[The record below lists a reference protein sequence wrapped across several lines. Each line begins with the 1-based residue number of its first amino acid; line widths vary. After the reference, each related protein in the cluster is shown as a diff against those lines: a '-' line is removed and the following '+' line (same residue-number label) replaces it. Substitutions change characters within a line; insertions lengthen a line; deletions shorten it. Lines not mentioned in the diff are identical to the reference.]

1 MLQPL
6 QRAIADIG
14 AAFKLK
20 GVWMALASEDIAD
33 SHRATLL
40 GRLWP
45 LLNYLLFTGI
55 IIFIFDRTAPGVNF
69 MAYVAAGYLV
79 WQFISETLTQS
90 ASLFIRE
97 AGFIQGT
104 VLPMSIYVLRQTMRT
119 AIRSAYAL
127 IGAVPL
133 ILFSGVEIN
142 AAMLSIAPAIL
153 LLLVTAPAVAIL
165 FAFAGVFFRD
175 FQHIVSNSMRLLM
188 FITPIFWVRGDGSGL
203 RGLLYHWN
211 PLTHYIEILRQP
223 VVSGVIPLNSWA
235 IVLECTAG
243 MSVAAL
249 LLLGK
254 FNRRIVFWL

>member
-1 MLQPL
+1 MLQIL
-6 QRAIADIG
+6 QRAISDIG

-33 SHRATLL
+33 SHRRTLI
-40 GRLWP
+40 GPIWP
-45 LLNYLLFTGI
+45 LLNYLLFAGTVI
-55 IIFIFDRTAPGVNF
+55 LVFARIMPGVNYTAF
-69 MAYVAAGYLV
+69 VASGIVIWL
-79 WQFISETLTQS
+79 FISDTLTQS
-90 ASLFIRE
+90 ATLFIRE
-97 AGFIQGT
+97 ASFIQGT
-104 VLPMSIYVLRQTMRT
+104 VLPISIYVLRQTMRT

-133 ILFSGVEIN
+133 ILLSGVEIN
-142 AAMLSIAPAIL
+142 VAMLSIVPAIL

-165 FAFAGVFFRD
+165 FAFAGVVFRD

-188 FITPIFWVRGDGSGL
+188 FMTPIFWVRGDGGGL
-203 RGLLYHWN
+203 RGILYHWN
-211 PLTHYIEILRQP
+211 PLTHYIEIVRQP

-235 IVLECTAG
+235 IVLACTAG
-243 MSVAAL
+243 FSVAAL